1 MKAMQLERITSLV
14 ENPAPLA
21 LVELPPPTPSE
32 GEILIRVSA
41 CGVCH
46 TELDIIEGR
55 TPPPHL
61 PVVPGHQVIGRVVA
75 HGPGADRY
83 QTGERVGVAWIYSAC
98 GQCEFCQAGLENLCR
113 DFLATGRDVN
123 GGYADYIRV
132 PEAFT
137 YHIPEVFND
146 AEAAPLMCAGAIG
159 YRSLKLTNLRDGQNL
174 GLSGFGASGHIVLK
188 LVRHVFPAVQVYVFS
203 RSDPERRFARELGAA
218 WAGDF
223 DQAPPEKLHSIIE
236 TTPVWKP
243 VIEGLRH
250 LAPGGR
256 MVINAIR
263 KEHLDQ
269 EYLLLLDY
277 PTHLW
282 QEKEIKSVANIVR
295 QDVQEFLEL
304 AARASI
310 RPEVQEY
317 PLEDANQ
324 ALLEMK
330 QRKIRGA
337 KVLRL

>member
-1 MKAMQLERITSLV
+1 MQLFRTASLAD
-14 ENPAPLA
+14 EPLPLIA
-21 LVELPPPTPSE
+21 VELPVPVPEE
-32 GEILIRVSA
+32 GEILIQVSA

-75 HGPGADRY
+75 YGPGAGRY
-83 QTGERVGVAWIYSAC
+83 LSGERVGVAWIYSAC
-98 GQCEFCQAGLENLCR
+98 GRCEFCQAGLENLCAG
-113 DFLATGRDVN
+113 FHATGRDVD
-123 GGYADYIRV
+123 GGYAGYLRV
-132 PEAFT
+132 PEAFA
-137 YHIPEVFND
+137 YRIPEIFSD

-159 YRSLKLTNLRDGQNL
+159 YRSLKLTNLQDGQNL

-188 LVRHVFPAVQVYVFS
+188 LVRHVYPAARIYVFS
-203 RSDPERRFARELGAA
+203 RSQPERDFALELGAS

-223 DQAPPEKLHSIIE
+223 DQTPPEKLHSIIE

-250 LAPGGR
+250 LTPGGR

-263 KEHLDQ
+263 KENLDQ
-269 EYLLLLDY
+269 EYLLRLDY

-282 QEKEIKSVANIVR
+282 LEKEIKSVANIVR

-304 AARASI
+304 AAQVPI
-310 RPEVQEY
+310 LPEVQEY

>member
-21 LVELPPPTPSE
+21 LVELPPPTPGE

-75 HGPGADRY
+75 HGLGADRY

-123 GGYADYIRV
+123 GGYADYVRV
-132 PEAFT
+132 SEAFT
-137 YHIPEVFND
+137 YHIPEVYND

-203 RSDPERRFARELGAA
+203 RSDSERRFARGLGAA